1 MKTHILVLMSML
13 SISSAALAEPVTRT
27 TTVDAPKYDGTRV
40 VTRDTAAGTYSR
52 DTAVIRAS
60 DGATATR
67 EYDRARTETGVTARG
82 SATGFAGNT
91 RSFDY
96 ERTRTDNGYTA
107 SGTAT
112 GRNGETYTLAGQGT
126 RTDTG
131 YTRDR
136 TVTNGSGTTLYDKNV
151 TATRANGQ
159 VSRDVSVTRAQGF
172 NPPRIGRGRRF

>member
-1 MKTHILVLMSML
+1 ML
-13 SISSAALAEPVTRT
+13 SVSGVALAEPVTHT
-27 TTVDAPKYDGTRV
+27 TTIDSPKYDGTRV
-40 VTRDTAAGTYSR
+40 VTRDGAAGTLSR
-52 DTAVIRAS
+52 DTAVTRVS
-60 DGATATR
+60 DGAMATR
-67 EYDRARTETGVTARG
+67 EYDRSRTGTGVTASG

-91 RSFDY
+91 RSFAY
-96 ERTRTDNGYTA
+96 QRARTDNGYTT

-112 GRNGETYTLAGQGT
+112 ARNGQTYTLAGQGG

-136 TVTNGSGTTLYDKNV
+136 TVTDGSGTTLFDKNV

-172 NPPRIGRGRRF
+172 HAPRIGRGRRF

>member
-1 MKTHILVLMSML
+1 MKTHILVSMTML
-13 SISSAALAEPVTRT
+13 SISGVVLAEPVTRT
-27 TTVDAPKYDGTRV
+27 TTVDTPKYDGTRV
-40 VTRDTAAGTYSR
+40 VTRDAAAGTYSR
-52 DTAVIRAS
+52 DTAVTRAS

-67 EYDRARTETGVTARG
+67 QYDRVRTETGVSANG

-112 GRNGETYTLAGQGT
+112 GRNGETYTMAGQGT

-131 YTRDR
+131 YTLDR
-136 TVTNGSGTTLYDKNV
+136 KVTDGSGATLYDKNV

-172 NPPRIGRGRRF
+172 HPPRIGRGRRF